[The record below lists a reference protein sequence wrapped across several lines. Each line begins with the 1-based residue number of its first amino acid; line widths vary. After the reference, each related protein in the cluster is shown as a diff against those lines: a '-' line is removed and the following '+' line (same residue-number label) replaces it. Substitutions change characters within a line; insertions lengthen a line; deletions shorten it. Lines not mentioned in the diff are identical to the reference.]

1 MSTITNRRDIE
12 FLLYEWLQTEALCQR
27 EKYAD
32 HDKEG
37 FDAVLDLAQQIA
49 EEKFEPIAAM
59 LDENEPEF
67 DGEKVHIMPEVKDA
81 HNAFIEAGFLSAG
94 NDFDEGGMQLPITV
108 LQTVR
113 SMFAAAN
120 TPAMGYLSLTN
131 SAANMLST
139 WGSEEL
145 KSRFLPHMR
154 SGRFYGTMCLSEPH
168 AGSNLADIRTR
179 AEPQD
184 DGSYKIYGT
193 KMWISGGE
201 HDLSE
206 NIVHMVLAKIP
217 GGPSGVKGISLFVV
231 PKFQVLDDEGTLGER
246 NGVNLVGLNHK
257 MGYRGTT
264 NTLLNFGE
272 KEPCVGYL
280 MGEEHQGLQCMFH
293 MMNEARIFVG
303 LGAVMYG
310 YTGYLHSLA
319 YAKERPQGRLP
330 DCRDPESPQVNIIEH
345 ADVKRMLLQ
354 QKAYVEG
361 GLALA
366 LYCGRILDDMRSDD
380 QANKAELALLMDLMT
395 PLVKAWPSDYCL
407 KANEL
412 AIQVLG
418 GAGYTRDY
426 PVERFYRDNRLNPI
440 HEGTNGIQ
448 GMDLLNRKVRMKDGA
463 AFKIYQQRMRDTI
476 ASTKDDALLGEY
488 STILESVLEATIK
501 TTEKLLSMDKSEVR
515 LATANATIYL
525 RAFGQMTVGWLW
537 LEQAMIANRAMSN
550 SSGSDKNFYQGKLS
564 ACRYFYR
571 YEMPAIHVDL
581 DLLNDIDDTCLVM
594 SEASF

>member
-1 MSTITNRRDIE
+1 MSTVINRRDLS
-12 FLLYEWLQTEALCQR
+12 FLLYELLDVEGLCQNR
-27 EKYAD
+27 KYAD
-32 HDKEG
+32 HDRAS

-49 EEKFEPIAAM
+49 EDKFAPIAAR

-67 DGEKVHIMPEVKDA
+67 DGEKVHILPEVKEA
-81 HNAFIEAGFLSAG
+81 HNAYIDAGFMNAAG
-94 NDFDEGGMQLPITV
+94 SYEEGGMQLPLTIM
-108 LQTVR
+108 QSVR
-113 SMFAAAN
+113 AIFASAN
-120 TPAMGYLSLTN
+120 IPAMGYLSLTN
-131 SAANMLST
+131 SAANMLNV

-145 KSRFLPHMR
+145 KQTFLPPMR
-154 SGRFYGTMCLSEPH
+154 DGRFYGTMCLSEPH

-179 AEPQD
+179 AEPQE
-184 DGSYKIYGT
+184 DGSYRIYGT

-217 GGPSGVKGISLFVV
+217 GGPPGVKGISLFVV
-231 PKFQVLDDEGTLGER
+231 PKYRVNEDGSVGER

-280 MGEEHQGLQCMFH
+280 MGGEHEGLKCMFH
-293 MMNEARIFVG
+293 MMNEARIGVG
-303 LGAVMYG
+303 MGAVMLG
-310 YTGYLHSLA
+310 YAGYLHSLE

-330 DCRDPESPQVNIIEH
+330 GDKNPDSPQVNIIQH
-345 ADVKRMLLQ
+345 ADVKRMLLK

-361 GLALA
+361 GLALT
-366 LYCGRILDDMRSDD
+366 LYCGKLVDDIRTEQDAD
-380 QANKAELALLMDLMT
+380 KKADMELFMDLLT
-395 PLVKAWPSDYCL
+395 PIVKAWPSDFCL

-426 PVERFYRDNRLNPI
+426 PVERLYRDNRLNPI

-448 GMDLLNRKVRMKDGA
+448 GMDLLGRKVRMKGGKAFTLLQNDMRKTIDLA
-463 AFKIYQQRMRDTI
+463 AANGLQEY
-476 ASTKDDALLGEY
+476 ADALTNTLGEL
-488 STILESVLEATIK
+488 IQ
-501 TTEKLLSMDKSEVR
+501 TTEQLLKAAADDIL

-525 RAFGQMTVGWLW
+525 RAFGHTVVAWLW
-537 LEQAMIANRAMSN
+537 LKQALAAQQGLENATGSEQ
-550 SSGSDKNFYQGKLS
+550 DFYNGKLA
-564 ACRYFYR
+564 ACRYFFR
-571 YEMPAIHVDL
+571 YELPSVQTDL
-581 DLLNDIDDTCLVM
+581 DLLNRLDDTCLNLA
-594 SEASF
+594 EASF

>member
-1 MSTITNRRDIE
+1 MSKLINRRDLN
-12 FLLYEWLQTEALCQR
+12 FLLYELLNVESLCKR

-32 HDKEG
+32 HDRSA
-37 FDAVLDLAQQIA
+37 FDAVIDLAHQIA
-49 EEKFEPIAAM
+49 EEKFEPIAAK
-59 LDENEPEF
+59 LDENEPVF
-67 DGEKVHIMPEVKDA
+67 DGENVHILPEVKEA
-81 HNAFIEAGFLSAG
+81 HKAFIDAGFMSAG
-94 NDFDEGGMQLPITV
+94 SDYEEDGMQLPLTV
-108 LQTVR
+108 VQAVR
-113 SMFAAAN
+113 AIFGSAN
-120 TPAMGYLSLTN
+120 TPAMAYLSLTN
-131 SAANMLST
+131 SAANMLNT

-145 KSRFLPHMR
+145 KNKFLPHMR
-154 SGRFYGTMCLSEPH
+154 SGRFFGTMCLSEPH

-179 AEPQD
+179 AEPQS
-184 DGSYKIYGT
+184 DGTYRIHGT

-231 PKFQVLDDEGTLGER
+231 PKFNVDDAGNVGER

-272 KEPCVGYL
+272 KEPCVGFL
-280 MGEEHQGLQCMFH
+280 MGEAHEGLKCMFH

-303 LGAVMYG
+303 QGAVMYG

-330 DCRDPESPQVNIIEH
+330 DCKDPESPQVNIIEH

-361 GLALA
+361 GLALT
-366 LYCGRILDDMRSDD
+366 LYCGRLLDDIRSDATVD
-380 QANKAELALLMDLMT
+380 KDELSLLMDILT
-395 PLVKAWPSDYCL
+395 PIVKAWPSDYCL

-412 AIQVLG
+412 AIQILG

-448 GMDLLNRKVRMKDGA
+448 GMDLLNRKVRMKNGV
-463 AFKIYQQRMRDTI
+463 AFTI
-476 ASTKDDALLGEY
+476 LQSRIRETILATKDDALLSEY
-488 STILESVLEATIK
+488 SKLLESALDAIIQ
-501 TTEKLLSMDKSEVR
+501 TTDNLLSMSRDEVR

-525 RAFGQMTVGWLW
+525 RAFGQMIVGWLW
-537 LEQAMIANRAMSN
+537 LQQADVANKAIGSAN
-550 SSGSDKNFYQGKLS
+550 GSDQDFYQGKLS

-571 YEMPAIHVDL
+571 YEIPAIHVDL
-581 DLLNDIDDTCLVM
+581 DLLNNKDDTCLTM
-594 SEASF
+594 SESSF

>member
-1 MSTITNRRDIE
+1 MSKITNRRDIE
-12 FLLYEWLQTEALCQR
+12 FLLYEWLKTEALCQR
-27 EKYAD
+27 EKYSD
-32 HDKEG
+32 HDKAG
-37 FDAVLDLAQQIA
+37 FEAVLDLAQQIA
-49 EEKFEPIAAM
+49 EDKFESIAAK
-59 LDENEPEF
+59 LDENEPVF
-67 DGEKVHIMPEVKDA
+67 DGEKVHIMPEVKVA
-81 HNAFIEAGFLSAG
+81 HKAFIDAGFLSAG
-94 NDFDEGGMQLPITV
+94 NDFDEDGMQLPMTV
-108 LQTVR
+108 LQVVR

-131 SAANMLST
+131 SSANMLST
-139 WGSEEL
+139 WGSDEL
-145 KSRFLPHMR
+145 KARFLPHMR

-179 AEPQD
+179 AEPQE
-184 DGSYKIYGT
+184 DGTYRIHGT

-231 PKFQVLDDEGTLGER
+231 PKFRVDDEGNCGDR
-246 NGVNLVGLNHK
+246 NGVTLVGLNHK

-272 KEPCVGYL
+272 KEACVGYL
-280 MGEEHQGLQCMFH
+280 MGEAHQGLQCMFH

-303 LGAVMYG
+303 LGAVMNG
-310 YTGYLHSLA
+310 YAGYLHSLA

-330 DCRDPESPQVNIIEH
+330 GNRDPESPQVNIIEH

-366 LYCGRILDDMRSDD
+366 LYCGRILDDMRSDAKAD
-380 QANKAELALLMDLMT
+380 QTELSLLMDLMT
-395 PLVKAWPSDYCL
+395 PLVKAWPSDFCL

-426 PVERFYRDNRLNPI
+426 PVERLYRDNRLNPI

-463 AFKIYQQRMRDTI
+463 AFKILQKRMAETI
-476 ASTKDDALLGEY
+476 AASKDDTLLGEY
-488 STILESVLEATIK
+488 SATLESALSATIK
-501 TTEKLLSMDKSEVR
+501 TTDKLLAIGKDETR

-525 RAFGQMTVGWLW
+525 RAFGQMVVGWLW
-537 LEQAMIANRAMSN
+537 LQQAMVANKAISQAA
-550 SSGSDKNFYQGKLS
+550 GSDKEFYQGKLS

-571 YEMPAIHVDL
+571 YELPTIHVDL
-581 DLLNDIDDTCLVM
+581 DLLNRVDDTCLVM